1 MADIGRAVG
10 SQTIGLTVQTVAPGC
25 RASRRH
31 QHVFREEILTVMVG
45 AGTLLQGDARLP
57 VGPGDCFC
65 CTPQGEEL
73 HTFENTGTD
82 DQVIWAFGNR
92 FRHEVCLY
100 PDEGVAFVEGLGAE
114 IPLATAVDS
123 PGRRSDGSGERIPST
138 IGVPPPVCAPSR
150 YDGGYELGKPHHWP
164 AIGKKTRRHREAAL
178 MRPQS
183 ASASAPRPEKRESRA
198 PGPPLLPLLA
208 ASRVSLRQ
216 CQVPRRWSSFPSTA
230 STRRPA
236 RPPRASAPTPAPR
249 RWRWRS
255 SAVASGEGSAWRC

>member
-164 AIGKKTRRHREAAL
+164 AIGEKN
-178 MRPQS
+178 PP
-183 ASASAPRPEKRESRA
+183 APRSGARATAIGIGIGAAAGKKRE
-198 PGPPLLPLLA
+198 PGARPPT
-208 ASRVSLRQ
+208 
-216 CQVPRRWSSFPSTA
+216 TA
-230 STRRPA
+230 STRGLA
-236 RPPRASAPTPAPR
+236 RLIAAVPGSAPVVQLSLYCLYPPSCPSAAGI
-249 RWRWRS
+249 S
-255 SAVASGEGSAWRC
+255 SHARAAAVAVAIIRCGEW